1 VRHPVKLYI
10 SFCAF
15 ILFIAMTMA
24 GAFWFA
30 SQTPATSAAGSVEQ
44 ALVVA
49 DTYAAQMKAFFADF
63 EKAGDKV
70 SFLKERRK
78 FLFEI
83 RVPEEYLDRHIRI
96 VSAVEQC
103 IASGQC
109 KALSNL

>member
-1 VRHPVKLYI
+1 MRHPVKLYI

-30 SQTPATSAAGSVEQ
+30 SQTPATSAADSVSQ
-44 ALVVA
+44 PLVVA
-49 DTYAAQMKAFFADF
+49 DTYAEQMKVFFADF
-63 EKAGDKV
+63 ERAGDKV

-78 FLFEI
+78 VLFEI
-83 RVPEEYLDRHIRI
+83 RVPKEYFEKHVKI
-96 VSAVEQC
+96 VDAVEQC

-109 KALSNL
+109 EMLLGI